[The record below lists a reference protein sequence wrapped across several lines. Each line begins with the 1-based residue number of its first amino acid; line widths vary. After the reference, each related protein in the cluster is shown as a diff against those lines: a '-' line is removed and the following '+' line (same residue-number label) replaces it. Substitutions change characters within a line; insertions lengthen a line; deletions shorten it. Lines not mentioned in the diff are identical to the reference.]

1 MEPDDHLT
9 NDDAIAPQDAFES
22 PHEEH
27 IVKTNPLATNE
38 EDYSMFNES
47 RTPGSTYDVHEA
59 HHGAETEPPPPAI
72 LDSTVAA
79 DRFRPVPV
87 WVIAGCGALLL
98 WAGLYLG
105 SYSGGFQ
112 GDVFNEEAN
121 YKPSGPTGP
130 VDPIVA
136 SKKRGH
142 GVFIANCAQCHQ
154 ADGNGQAG
162 QFPPLVASEWVVG
175 DAPKRL
181 PLILLH
187 GIQGTIHVK
196 GAVYNNQMP
205 AWAGVL
211 SDKQISDVLTYVR
224 GDLGGNAAGPIPE
237 AAIADARKLTNSHD
251 NSYTESELQQTPPG
265 PIDGGS
271 PAAPAGA
278 APGNPSAPNGANP
291 PTDAP
296 GAVKPQAAP
305 AGQGPAPAP
314 TPKS

>member
-1 MEPDDHLT
+1 M
-9 NDDAIAPQDAFES
+9 
-22 PHEEH
+22 
-27 IVKTNPLATNE
+27 
-38 EDYSMFNES
+38 
-47 RTPGSTYDVHEA
+47 
-59 HHGAETEPPPPAI
+59 
-72 LDSTVAA
+72 
-79 DRFRPVPV
+79 
-87 WVIAGCGALLL
+87 WVIAGSAALLL

-121 YKPSGPTGP
+121 YKPPGPTGP

-142 GVFIANCAQCHQ
+142 GVFVANCAQCHQ
-154 ADGNGQAG
+154 VTGLGQAG

-196 GAVYNNQMP
+196 GEVYNNQMP

-224 GDLGGNAAGPIPE
+224 GELGGNSRRANPRSALIK
-237 AAIADARKLTNSHD
+237 ADRDLTIKHED
-251 NSYTESELQQTPPG
+251 SYTEAELQKDSARPHRGRYAGGRARHG
-265 PIDGGS
+265 PWRALRSQRDQ
-271 PAAPAGA
+271 PAHDRARCG
-278 APGNPSAPNGANP
+278 
-291 PTDAP
+291 
-296 GAVKPQAAP
+296 QAAGRSGGARDRP
-305 AGQGPAPAP
+305 RHRARELDKN
-314 TPKS
+314 TPSLYH

>member
-1 MEPDDHLT
+1 MKPDDHLT
-9 NDDAIAPQDAFES
+9 NDSPIAPPDAFES

-38 EDYSMFNES
+38 EDYSVFNEA
-47 RTPGSTYDVHEA
+47 RTPGTTFGVHEA
-59 HHGAETEPPPPAI
+59 HHGPETEPPAPAT
-72 LDSTVAA
+72 LGSSVAA
-79 DRFRPVPV
+79 DRFRPVPL

-162 QFPPLVASEWVVG
+162 QFPPLTGSEWVIG
-175 DAPKRL
+175 PAPKRL
-181 PLILLH
+181 PHILLH
-187 GIQGTIHVK
+187 GINGTIHVK

-205 AWAGVL
+205 PWSASL
-211 SDKQISDVLTYVR
+211 SDKQIADVLTYVR
-224 GDLGGNAAGPIPE
+224 GELGGNNAGPITE
-237 AAIADARKLTNSHD
+237 AQMAAARKEDTKHD
-251 NSYTESELQQTPPG
+251 DPYTESELLKIPEGPMEGDTPSVPAGTAPG
-265 PIDGGS
+265 DKS
-271 PAAPAGA
+271 APAGA
-278 APGNPSAPNGANP
+278 NPPSAP
-291 PTDAP
+291 D
-296 GAVKPQAAP
+296 AVKPQAAP
-305 AGQGPAPAP
+305 AGKGPAPAP
-314 TPKS
+314 GPGA

>member
-1 MEPDDHLT
+1 MKPDDHLT
-9 NDDAIAPQDAFES
+9 NDDAIAPHDAFES

-38 EDYSMFNES
+38 EDYSVFNEA
-47 RTPGSTYDVHEA
+47 RTPGTTFGVHEA
-59 HHGAETEPPPPAI
+59 HHGPDTEGPDPAAI
-72 LDSTVAA
+72 GSSVAA
-79 DRFRPVPV
+79 DRFRPVPT
-87 WVIAGCGALLL
+87 WVIAGCAALVL

-130 VDPIVA
+130 VDPIAA
-136 SKKRGH
+136 SKKRGR

-154 ADGNGQAG
+154 ANGLGQAG
-162 QFPPLVASEWVVG
+162 QYPPLVGSEWVVG
-175 DAPKRL
+175 DGPKRL

-196 GAVYNNQMP
+196 GEVYNNQMP
-205 AWAGVL
+205 AWSTVL
-211 SDKQISDVLTYVR
+211 SDKQISDVLTYIR
-224 GDLGGNAAGPIPE
+224 GELGGNAAGPIPE
-237 AAIADARKLTNSHD
+237 SAIQAARDATKAHD
-251 NSYTESELQQTPPG
+251 NSYTEAELLQTPPG

-271 PAAPAGA
+271 PAAPVGA
-278 APGNPSAPNGANP
+278 PPGNPSTINGVNAPNDTSGA
-291 PTDAP
+291 A
-296 GAVKPQAAP
+296 KPQAAP

-314 TPKS
+314 TP

>member
-1 MEPDDHLT
+1 MKPDDHLT
-9 NDDAIAPQDAFES
+9 NDDAIAPPDAFES
-22 PHEEH
+22 PREEH

-38 EDYSMFNES
+38 EDYSMFNEA
-47 RTPGSTYDVHEA
+47 RTPGSSFGVHEA
-59 HHGAETEPPPPAI
+59 HHGPETEPELPKT
-72 LDSTVAA
+72 LGSSVAA

-87 WVIAGCGALLL
+87 WVIAGSALLLL
-98 WAGLYLG
+98 WAGIYLG

-142 GVFIANCAQCHQ
+142 GVFLANCAQCHQ

-162 QFPPLVASEWVVG
+162 QFPPLVGSEWVVG

-205 AWAGVL
+205 AWNTL
-211 SDKQISDVLTYVR
+211 SDKQISDVLTYIR
-224 GDLGGNAAGPIPE
+224 GELGGNSAGPITE
-237 AAIADARKLTNSHD
+237 ATIKDARDKTKAHD
-251 NSYTESELQQTPPG
+251 NSYTEPELQAVPPG
-265 PIDGGS
+265 PIEGDAA
-271 PAAPAGA
+271 AAPAGA
-278 APGNPSAPNGANP
+278 LPGNPSIPNGANP
-291 PTDAP
+291 QQSAP
-296 GAVKPQAAP
+296 GAAKPQAAP

-314 TPKS
+314 TPGA

>member
-1 MEPDDHLT
+1 MKPDDHLT
-9 NDDAIAPQDAFES
+9 NDDPIAPSDAFES

-38 EDYSMFNES
+38 EDYSVFNEAH
-47 RTPGSTYDVHEA
+47 TPGATYDVHEA
-59 HHGAETEPPPPAI
+59 HHGPDTEPPVPMT
-72 LDSTVAA
+72 LGSSVAA
-79 DRFRPVPV
+79 ERFRPVPI
-87 WVIAGCGALLL
+87 WVIAGSAALLL

-112 GDVFNEEAN
+112 ADVFNEVAS
-121 YKPSGPTGP
+121 YKPTGPTGP

-142 GVFIANCAQCHQ
+142 GVFLANCAQCHQ

-196 GAVYNNQMP
+196 GAEYNNQMP

-211 SDKQISDVLTYVR
+211 SDKQISDVLTYIR
-224 GDLGGNAAGPIPE
+224 GELGGNGAGPIPE
-237 AAIADARKLTNSHD
+237 AAIKVARDLTIKHD
-251 NSYTESELQQTPPG
+251 NSYTEAELQQTPPG
-265 PIDGGS
+265 PIEGDT
-271 PAAPAGA
+271 PAV
-278 APGNPSAPNGANP
+278 APGTAPGAPSAPNGINP
-291 PTDAP
+291 PVTSP
-296 GAVKPQAAP
+296 GTVKPQTAP
-305 AGQGPAPAP
+305 MGTGPAPAP
-314 TPKS
+314 SPGT

>member
-1 MEPDDHLT
+1 MKPDDHLT
-9 NDDAIAPQDAFES
+9 NDDAIAPADAFES

-27 IVKTNPLATNE
+27 IVNTDPLATNE
-38 EDYSMFNES
+38 EDYSMFNEA
-47 RTPGSTYDVHEA
+47 RTPGSSFGVHEA
-59 HHGAETEPPPPAI
+59 HHGPDTEPEPAT
-72 LDSTVAA
+72 LGSSVAA

-87 WVIAGCGALLL
+87 WVIAGCAALLL
-98 WAGLYLG
+98 WAGVYLG
-105 SYSGGFQ
+105 SYSGGWK
-112 GDVFNEEAN
+112 GDVYNEEAN

-130 VDPIVA
+130 VDPVVA

-142 GVFIANCAQCHQ
+142 GIFLANCAQCHQ

-162 QFPPLVASEWVVG
+162 QFPPLTASEWVIG

-187 GIQGTIHVK
+187 GIQGTLHVK

-205 AWAGVL
+205 AWSGVL
-211 SDKQISDVLTYVR
+211 SDKQIADVLTYIR
-224 GDLGGNAAGPIPE
+224 GELGGNSAGPIPE
-237 AAIADARKLTNSHD
+237 AAIKAARDLTRKHD
-251 NSYTESELQQTPPG
+251 NSYTEAELQQTPPG
-265 PIDGGS
+265 PIEGDS

-278 APGNPSAPNGANP
+278 APGNPSTPNGANP
-291 PTDAP
+291 QNTAP

-314 TPKS
+314 TPGA

>member
-38 EDYSMFNES
+38 EDYSVFNEA
-47 RTPGSTYDVHEA
+47 RTPGSTFGVHEA
-59 HHGAETEPPPPAI
+59 HHGPQTEAPAPHTMG
-72 LDSTVAA
+72 SSVAA

-87 WVIAGCGALLL
+87 WVIAGSAALLL

-105 SYSGGFQ
+105 SYSGGFS

-121 YKPSGPTGP
+121 YKASGPVGP

-154 ADGNGQAG
+154 ATGLGQTG
-162 QFPPLVASEWVVG
+162 QFPPLVASEWVIG

-196 GAVYNNQMP
+196 GEVYNNQMP

-211 SDKQISDVLTYVR
+211 SDKQISDVLTYIR

-237 AAIADARKLTNSHD
+237 AAIADARKTQSAHD
-251 NSYTESELQQTPPG
+251 NSYTEAELLQTPPG
-265 PIDGGS
+265 PIDGGTPS
-271 PAAPAGA
+271 GPAGA
-278 APGNPSAPNGANP
+278 PPGNPSSTNGVNAPN
-291 PTDAP
+291 DAP

-314 TPKS
+314 TPGA